1 MQSLLQ
7 PDPSRPVPHP
17 TRSPLHCPPV
27 PRGFRGGGSCSLPT
41 ASGFWCWPPL
51 TLRLFCSPSPS
62 CYSLFGKHSP
72 SCSQTHVQAPVRLSH
87 QRDLGMP
94 EPGCCQRRSG
104 QGTQR
109 WQPSP
114 QAAAGLAPWLAGR
127 RDGEQGGRQPPACS
141 HGMLL
146 APQVDCYPTVNDT
159 IYSYG
164 ALTLDGDEYIPFER
178 YKGKTVLF
186 VNVATY

>member
-1 MQSLLQ
+1 MCILSPRSACPTSETLACRSLAAASGIQSRGHNAG
-7 PDPSRPVPHP
+7 S
-17 TRSPLHCPPV
+17 SPLCQQQ
-27 PRGFRGGGSCSLPT
+27 GG
-41 ASGFWCWPPL
+41 
-51 TLRLFCSPSPS
+51 
-62 CYSLFGKHSP
+62 
-72 SCSQTHVQAPVRLSH
+72 
-87 QRDLGMP
+87 
-94 EPGCCQRRSG
+94 
-104 QGTQR
+104 
-109 WQPSP
+109 
-114 QAAAGLAPWLAGR
+114 AGR
-127 RDGEQGGRQPPACS
+127 GDGEQGGQQPPACS